1 MPEGNAIPKPEER
14 YNVSPEGNADA
25 VNFEGIPD
33 EAAKTADVSKEKHEE
48 AQETQ
53 HASEEEEREKE
64 LEKK

>member
-1 MPEGNAIPKPEER
+1 MPDPRAISKSEER

-33 EAAKTADVSKEKHEE
+33 EAAETTDLAKEKHEE
-48 AQETQ
+48 AREIE

>member
-1 MPEGNAIPKPEER
+1 MPEGSAIPKSEER

-25 VNFEGIPD
+25 VNLEGIPD
-33 EAAKTADVSKEKHEE
+33 EAAETTDIAKEKHEE